1 MQAVRLPKEL
11 DERLAKLAKE
21 TGRTKSY
28 YARRAIAE
36 WLDEREDDLIAL
48 QRLEEVERGG
58 RTYSLDEV
66 KRELG
71 LNSLCYRTG
80 QGG

>member
-28 YARRAIAE
+28 YARRAIEE
-36 WLDEREDDLIAL
+36 WLDEREDYFIAL

-58 RTYSLDEV
+58 RTHSLDEV

-71 LNSLCYRTG
+71 FTPLCCRTG

>member
-11 DERLAKLAKE
+11 DERLAEVAKA

-28 YARRAIAE
+28 HARRAIAA
-36 WLDEREDDLIAL
+36 WLDEREDYLIAC

-58 RTYSLDEV
+58 RTRSLDEV

-71 LNSLCYRTG
+71 LAASCCGTG
-80 QGG
+80 RGG

>member
-11 DERLAKLAKE
+11 DERLAKLARE

-28 YARRAIAE
+28 YARRAIEE
-36 WLDEREDDLIAL
+36 WLDEREDYLIAL
-48 QRLEEVERGG
+48 QRREEVERGG
-58 RTYSLDEV
+58 RTHSLDEM

-71 LNSLCYRTG
+71 LDD
-80 QGG
+80 

>member
-11 DERLAKLAKE
+11 DERLAKLARE

-28 YARRAIAE
+28 YARRAIEE
-36 WLDEREDDLIAL
+36 WLDEREDYVIAL

-58 RTYSLDEV
+58 RTYSLDEA

-71 LNSLCYRTG
+71 LNSL
-80 QGG
+80 